1 VIPDLS
7 EKSGC
12 HFETSGA
19 TRVLPAPTSG
29 PDDEP
34 ELDELSLELLPHA
47 ATTIERVSA
56 SAMALSSF
64 LVTQFS
70 FI

>member
-29 PDDEP
+29 PDEEP
-34 ELDELSLELLPHA
+34 ELELLLLLLPHA

-70 FI
+70 FS